1 MHPPVTRVLVRLSVS
16 YVCVIALSIVVFAF
30 LPTFEEVGHLEKGCY
45 VTDALVVGA
54 KCRGFIGSGIIE
66 FAINLPLSLIYL
78 PLFGFAG
85 VLTLEPKALGATA
98 LGIALWLPLI
108 YLARYVLRNR
118 HNKNN
123 HP

>member
-1 MHPPVTRVLVRLSVS
+1 MHQSATRVLVRFSVS
-16 YVCVIALSIVVFAF
+16 YVCVIALSVVVFVF
-30 LPTFEEVGHLEKGCY
+30 LPTFEEVGDLEKGCY
-45 VTDALVVGA
+45 VTDALVAGA
-54 KCRGFIGSGIIE
+54 KCRGFIGSAIIQ
-66 FAINLPLSLIYL
+66 FAINLPLSLIYM
-78 PLFGFAG
+78 PLFGLAG
-85 VLTLEPKALGATA
+85 ILNLELKALGITA